1 MILGKVYFLHFYFLK
16 LKKMPQ
22 VIQESLE
29 ASMGVFA
36 NKDNIIQTLLV
47 NNNVLVALTV
57 IHMNLHQIIIMH
69 HCIISNLT

>member
-1 MILGKVYFLHFYFLK
+1 MA
-16 LKKMPQ
+16 Q
-22 VIQESLE
+22 VIQETLE
-29 ASMGVFA
+29 ASIGVSA
-36 NKDNIIQTLLV
+36 SKYNIIQTLLV